1 MAQLKNP
8 KNQTAKNA
16 MPLPTAP
23 TRRPNNPG
31 NRQADRKANT
41 SLLVK
46 GTLCVLVGLGLGV
59 SPRFITSP
67 GLHDVLTLAALLGW
81 GVLALGC
88 ALIGWYVWRCAK

>member
-1 MAQLKNP
+1 
-8 KNQTAKNA
+8 

-31 NRQADRKANT
+31 KRQAGRKANA
-41 SLLVK
+41 SLLLM
-46 GTLCVLVGLGLGV
+46 GILCVLVGLGLGV

-67 GLHDVLTLAALLGW
+67 GLHDVLTLAAGMGW

-88 ALIGWYVWRCAK
+88 ALIGWYAWRRAK